1 MISNRRIVVLA
12 DGTLAE
18 SPHPREA
25 FLLVGV
31 NGTLDDAE
39 AARYGL
45 AQDAD
50 GRLLL
55 PGEKRPEPAVK
66 AVHAPAA
73 TKHIAA
79 PAADKAV
86 SGLTINRRKRGDD

>member
-55 PGEKRPEPAVK
+55 PGETPASK
-66 AVHAPAA
+66 AAHAPPA
-73 TKHIAA
+73 TKHVAA

-86 SGLTINRRKRGDD
+86 AGLTINRRKRGED